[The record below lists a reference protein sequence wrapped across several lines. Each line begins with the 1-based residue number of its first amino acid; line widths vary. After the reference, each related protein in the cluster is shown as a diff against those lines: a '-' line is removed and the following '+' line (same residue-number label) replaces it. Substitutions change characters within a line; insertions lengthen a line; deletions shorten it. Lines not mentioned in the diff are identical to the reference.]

1 MRSTVAR
8 AVVDHGQQWQS
19 FINKAEIMTF
29 N

>member
-1 MRSTVAR
+1 MRSKVAR
-8 AVVDHGQQWQS
+8 AVVEHGQHWQI